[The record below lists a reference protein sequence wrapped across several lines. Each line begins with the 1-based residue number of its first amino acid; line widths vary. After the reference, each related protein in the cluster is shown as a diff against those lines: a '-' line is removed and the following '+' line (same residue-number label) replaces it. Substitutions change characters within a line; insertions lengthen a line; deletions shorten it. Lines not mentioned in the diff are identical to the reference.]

1 MLFSLTESTF
11 IPGNDGLSASN
22 FEMSFSL
29 TGKLIPLVFRV
40 VSYCFKEV
48 RVQHSRAGH
57 C

>member
-11 IPGNDGLSASN
+11 IPGNDGLSALN